1 MEKKVRLIEVLEVRT
16 LEGKPVLSLYVS
28 DKEVVL
34 RDFKEKNSNQG
45 SETKGE
51 KTQTSSQQNN
61 DSTMTDPQK
70 RYLFRILADQGIEG
84 DKAHEHLK
92 KLFQVER
99 LKDVTKFEASKMIEQ
114 LLSESNGG
122 DQDDTTPF

>member
-1 MEKKVRLIEVLEVRT
+1 MEKKVRLIEVLEIKT
-16 LEGKPVLSLYVS
+16 LEGKPVLSLSVS
-28 DKEVVL
+28 DKEVIL

-51 KTQTSSQQNN
+51 KTQTGGQQNN
-61 DSTMTDPQK
+61 DSPMTDPQK

-92 KLFQVER
+92 KLFHVET

-114 LLSESNGG
+114 LLSENNGG